1 MKTTIELPD
10 ALFHRA
16 KVIAARR
23 RTTLKELVVTGLE
36 AVLSSG
42 SLEPMAPPDLADA
55 LSVGHNTQSVG
66 KLCREE
72 LYDRQSLR

>member
-1 MKTTIELPD
+1 M
-10 ALFHRA
+10 
-16 KVIAARR
+16 
-23 RTTLKELVVTGLE
+23 TGLE